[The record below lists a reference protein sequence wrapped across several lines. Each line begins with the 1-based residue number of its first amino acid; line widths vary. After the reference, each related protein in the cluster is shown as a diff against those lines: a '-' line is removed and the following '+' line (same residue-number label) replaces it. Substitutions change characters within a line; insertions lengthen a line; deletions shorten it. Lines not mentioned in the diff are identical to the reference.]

1 MEHKLHVR
9 KVLIAR
15 DKLRPLNEQEML
27 KKAAVLHEEKSVAA
41 RTGEVRELERTVDRR
56 ARDLKQRNNCAL
68 FVECVLC
75 VEGHARG

>member
-27 KKAAVLHEEKSVAA
+27 KKAAVMHEEKSVAA
-41 RTGEVRELERTVDRR
+41 RTGEGVPDLDTVFSQ
-56 ARDLKQRNNCAL
+56 ARNGRVIHEMHVQLNRVFLQCST
-68 FVECVLC
+68 C
-75 VEGHARG
+75 